1 MSYGFS
7 PYDKQSYKESKRRRR
22 QAKIADKTGRI
33 LPIGFARRKIIML
46 IVIFIAVLI
55 VAGVAALLFFILG
68 SASDNDASE
77 AEKSSESLLTV
88 VNSASP
94 LSQDYV
100 PELAHCGG
108 FEVNCAAADSLLQ
121 LLKDAESQG
130 VDLKIKSA
138 YISYD
143 EQNRLYEK
151 TLDKYLSNPD
161 YTRVR
166 AEAAAQKEVPPA
178 GCSEAQTGLLIDF
191 ELGDRQSESFLD
203 RSCVNYGF
211 VLRYPSDKT
220 ALTRRNGSDT
230 LYRYTGK
237 ENAVKMRAY
246 DMCLEEYNNYLAV
259 QGGSK

>member
-1 MSYGFS
+1 MSNSFT

-22 QAKIADKTGRI
+22 QAEIADKTGRI
-33 LPIGFARRKIIML
+33 LPLDFARRKMIIL

-55 VAGVAALLFFILG
+55 VAGIAALLFFTLG
-68 SASDNDASE
+68 SASDNNTSE
-77 AEKSSESLLTV
+77 ADNSSESLLTV

-94 LSQDYV
+94 LSQTYV
-100 PELAHCGG
+100 PELAQCGG
-108 FEVNCAAADSLLQ
+108 FEVNSAAADSLLQ
-121 LLKDAESQG
+121 MYKDAESQG
-130 VDLKIKSA
+130 VDLKIKST

-151 TLDKYLSNPD
+151 ALEKYLSNPD

-191 ELGDRQSESFLD
+191 EFGDRQSKSFLE

-211 VLRYPSDKT
+211 ILRYPSDKT
-220 ALTRRNGSDT
+220 ALTWHNGSDT
-230 LYRYTGK
+230 IYRYTGK